1 MRSLRRPAGLI
12 GFGLAAAF
20 AIAENWSLPEF
31 CWSTWLTGL
40 AYSWACVLTAAVQI
54 LFTAGRQRADYEDA
68 LPSLRALG
76 PSAFLAGIALA
87 ALLAGGIAFYVYTW
101 LFGFYGLFLSVFAEM
116 EPHALFGRNGFINSD
131 FFTPVQHLA
140 GKFWP
145 MVLGTLI
152 ANVDGF
158 VQERP
163 WLRIVQ
169 PFRSSV
175 MLRIHIL
182 TIALPFVSLFAWA
195 LFGTAYQPVT
205 IVLLL
210 AVLYFLPQRAGPGQT
225 MAPDR

>member
-20 AIAENWSLPEF
+20 AVAENWSLPEF

-40 AYSWACVLTAAVQI
+40 AYSWACVLTAAGQI
-54 LFTAGRQRADYEDA
+54 LFTAGRQRADYDAA
-68 LPSLRALG
+68 LPFLRALG
-76 PSAFLAGIALA
+76 PAAFLAGIALA
-87 ALLAGGIAFYVYTW
+87 TLLAGGIAFYIYTW

-131 FFTPVQHLA
+131 FFTPVQYLA

-158 VQERP
+158 LQERP
-163 WLRIVQ
+163 WLRIAQ
-169 PFRSSV
+169 PFRSNAI
-175 MLRIHIL
+175 LRIHIL

-195 LFGTAYQPVT
+195 LLGTAYQPVT

-210 AVLYFLPQRAGPGQT
+210 AVLYFLPQRAGPGPAV
-225 MAPDR
+225 APDR